1 MRKSLVGL
9 IIALVIVA
17 GMPFR
22 LSARQ
27 RSSFDL
33 WRFISARYHPQRVLI
48 KRRGMQ
54 RPHVVTLRKGEDVLT
69 RLSLLQYED
78 DVEYAEPDLLY
89 TADRMVPND
98 PSFANLW
105 GLEMIGA
112 PEAWGVT
119 RGSSD
124 VVVAVIDT
132 GVDYTHPDLRDNIWV
147 NAGEM
152 PGNLRD
158 DDGNGYVD
166 DVYGYNAI
174 SPMQPPAD
182 DNRHGTHVAG
192 TIGAVG
198 DNQLGIVGV
207 NWRVKL
213 MALKFL
219 DQDGSGYL
227 SDALET
233 LEYILT
239 MKRRGVNIRVVNA
252 SWGADT
258 YSRALE
264 EAIQRVQAEGILFI
278 AAAGNGSTN
287 VKQYPAAYEGVFS
300 VAAADQNGDLAYFSN
315 YGDWVDLAAP
325 GRSILSTVPGGGYA
339 SFSGTSM
346 ATPHVAGV
354 AALALS
360 VRDVSANELAQA
372 LRQGVQSVP
381 ALAGKVNTG
390 GILDA
395 MGTLRALNAD
405 DPAKACESDCPPTV
419 SLSASRLVVDDGERV
434 SFTANG
440 SDLDGDPLTYSWKA
454 TAGKLEAGITEATL
468 DTTGINPTPGA
479 APIVVV
485 VTVTVEDGRGHS
497 ASASRSLTVRPPNR
511 PPQVAL
517 DASRTTIQ
525 DGFMVFLTARG
536 GDPDGDP
543 LTYTWTAS
551 AGKLTSSGA
560 AAQLDT
566 TGLNPIPDADPVR
579 VTVRVRASDGRG
591 GEATAEMEIAVT
603 APPKVSVS
611 ATPTSVRVQNRRATF
626 FLSVRRHPQYAGE
639 VTVQVVP
646 LDPIPGFTATIAP
659 YRFLMLTHQ
668 VTVTTGTLP
677 VGAQNYRVLVRAR
690 TDDGRTYDSNI
701 VTLVKR

>member
-1 MRKSLVGL
+1 MRKSIVGIL
-9 IIALVIVA
+9 IAAAIVA
-17 GMPFR
+17 GMLPR

-27 RSSFDL
+27 RSAFDL
-33 WRFISARYHPQRVLI
+33 WRFIGARYHPQRVLI
-48 KRRGMQ
+48 KRRGMK
-54 RPHVVTLRKGEDVLT
+54 RPQVIALRKGEDVLT
-69 RLSLLQYED
+69 RLNLLSYED
-78 DVEYAEPDLLY
+78 DIEYAEPDLLY
-89 TADRMVPND
+89 TAERIVPND
-98 PSFANLW
+98 PSFVNLW

-112 PEAWGVT
+112 PEAWTVT
-119 RGSSD
+119 RGDSN

-132 GVDYTHPDLRDNIWV
+132 GIDYLHPDLRDNIWV
-147 NAGEM
+147 NAGEI

-174 SPMQPPAD
+174 SPSQPPAD

-219 DQDGSGYL
+219 DREGSGYL
-227 SDALET
+227 SDALEAID
-233 LEYILT
+233 YILT

-264 EAIQRVQAEGILFI
+264 EAIERLKAEGILFI

-287 VKQYPAAYEGVFS
+287 VRQYPAAYESVLS
-300 VAAADQNGDLAYFSN
+300 VAAVDQNGDLAYFSN

-346 ATPHVAGV
+346 AAPHVVGV

-360 VRDVSANELAQA
+360 VRDVPLHELHQA
-372 LRQGVQSVP
+372 LRQGVQLVP

-390 GILDA
+390 GVLDA
-395 MGTLRALNAD
+395 MGTLRVLNAD
-405 DPAKACESDCPPTV
+405 DPAKVCEKDCPPTV
-419 SLSASRLVVDDGERV
+419 LLSASRLVADDGERV

-440 SDLDGDPLTYSWKA
+440 SDPDGDPLTYHWKA

-479 APIVVV
+479 TPVIVV

-497 ASASRSLTVRPPNR
+497 ASASRSITVRPPNR

-517 DASRTTIQ
+517 EASRTTIQ

-536 GDPDGDP
+536 GDPDGDA
-543 LTYTWTAS
+543 LAYTWTAS
-551 AGKLTSSGA
+551 AGTITGSGA
-560 AAQLDT
+560 AARLDT
-566 TGLNPIPDADPVR
+566 TGLNPIPDADPIR
-579 VTVRVRASDGRG
+579 VTVRVRADDGRG
-591 GEATAEMEIAVT
+591 GEATAEIEITVI
-603 APPKVSVS
+603 APPKVSIS
-611 ATPTSVRVQNRRATF
+611 ATPTSVRLQNRQATF
-626 FLSVRRHPQYAGE
+626 FLAVRKHPSYTGGVAL
-639 VTVQVVP
+639 QVVP
-646 LDPIPGFTATIAP
+646 LDAIPNFTATIAS
-659 YRFLMLTHQ
+659 YRFLTLTHR
-668 VTVTTGTLP
+668 VTITLAGLP
-677 VGAQNYRVLVRAR
+677 AGPQNYRVLVRAR
-690 TDDGRTYDSNI
+690 TEDGKTYDSNI